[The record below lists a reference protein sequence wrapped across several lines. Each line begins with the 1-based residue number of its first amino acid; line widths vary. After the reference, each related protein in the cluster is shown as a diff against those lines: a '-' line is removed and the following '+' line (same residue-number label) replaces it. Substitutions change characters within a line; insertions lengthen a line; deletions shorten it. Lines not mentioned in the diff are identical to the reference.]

1 LQLPPFR
8 ERKEDIP
15 GQRIFPDKYA
25 AQLERPRLSLK
36 QSERCACFMEHN
48 WPANIYAVA
57 PLLALAIVPA
67 INPTETK
74 KMKASLM
81 PQSPPAD
88 PTLGQRART

>member
-1 LQLPPFR
+1 
-8 ERKEDIP
+8 
-15 GQRIFPDKYA
+15 
-25 AQLERPRLSLK
+25 
-36 QSERCACFMEHN
+36 MEHN